1 MANTI
6 TATRS
11 DVDTKVRKSR
21 SGSETRRRSD
31 QISLRLSPQQ
41 RQLLEAEARKR
52 GLGSAQ
58 QLILLQLESVF
69 SEAGLAAVS

>member
-6 TATRS
+6 TATRP